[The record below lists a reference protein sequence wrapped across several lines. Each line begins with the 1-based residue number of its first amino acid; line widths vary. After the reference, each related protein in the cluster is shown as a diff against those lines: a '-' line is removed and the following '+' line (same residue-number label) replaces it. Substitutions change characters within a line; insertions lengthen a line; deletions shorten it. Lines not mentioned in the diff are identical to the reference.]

1 MAAKHKFY
9 YNPQKLSYEQI
20 EITWKQRL
28 KRSFFYFTSCLFM
41 GMIIFWVSSTFF
53 ASPREKS
60 ILSEK
65 KEMEV
70 QYSLLEK
77 QVEEMQHVVADM
89 QQRDDNLYRAIFQAD
104 PIPLDIRSGKSIQ
117 IKYYDELMKKTNSK
131 IVADITN
138 KVDVLR
144 KQIYVQSK
152 SFDELMAAAKE
163 NETRLEYIPAI
174 QPVLN
179 QDLKRMA
186 SGYGWRMD
194 PVYHVRKFH
203 QGMDFSAPTGTDVYA
218 TGNARV
224 TFSGWKSGYGNT
236 IVLDHGFDY
245 ETLYA
250 HLSKRNVYKGQK
262 VKRGDVI
269 ALVGNTGKST
279 GAHLHYEVR
288 YKGRPT
294 NPQNYYFRDLSP
306 EDYDRM
312 VQMSNNAG
320 QPLD

>member
-1 MAAKHKFY
+1 
-9 YNPQKLSYEQI
+9 
-20 EITWKQRL
+20 
-28 KRSFFYFTSCLFM
+28 
-41 GMIIFWVSSTFF
+41 
-53 ASPREKS
+53 
-60 ILSEK
+60 
-65 KEMEV
+65 
-70 QYSLLEK
+70 
-77 QVEEMQHVVADM
+77 
-89 QQRDDNLYRAIFQAD
+89 
-104 PIPLDIRSGKSIQ
+104 
-117 IKYYDELMKKTNSK
+117 MKKTNSK